1 MPSISGSAVG
11 VQPAKRL
18 TWSDD
23 LWIGSMR
30 RLSVAEAKA
39 HFSALISAV
48 ERGEAV
54 EITRRGVPVAR
65 LVRPCGSAGEEFDL
79 EAFLGATTGQP
90 MHPSCDATTLVA
102 ELRAGSRY

>member
-1 MPSISGSAVG
+1 M
-11 VQPAKRL
+11 QPAKRL

-23 LWIGSMR
+23 LWMRSMQ

-65 LVRPCGSAGEEFDL
+65 MVRAACGSAGEAFDL

-90 MHPSCDATTLVA
+90 MHPSCDAATLVA